1 MTPCYVFIFFK
12 IITVLFPFLLKSIPD
27 LLKNANPLDGIPE
40 KDYAQAIK
48 TKEAVIMDIN
58 EEKIIEEIK
67 RVFAAK
73 VSSSDEPCCKCG
85 GKSPMEMR
93 WNVEEK
99 DKPVEA

>member
-1 MTPCYVFIFFK
+1 
-12 IITVLFPFLLKSIPD
+12 
-27 LLKNANPLDGIPE
+27 
-40 KDYAQAIK
+40 
-48 TKEAVIMDIN
+48 MDIK

-67 RVFAAK
+67 KVFAVK

-85 GKSPMEMR
+85 GKTPMEMR

>member
-1 MTPCYVFIFFK
+1 
-12 IITVLFPFLLKSIPD
+12 
-27 LLKNANPLDGIPE
+27 
-40 KDYAQAIK
+40 
-48 TKEAVIMDIN
+48 MDIN

-67 RVFAAK
+67 KVFAAK

-99 DKPVEA
+99 ENLLKHNSAVDSAGGYPPVF